1 MSPCTALHVLSSSLH
16 LPLEIVLCVTHT
28 LKVFEVTK
36 SALNIVRTI
45 SEV

>member
-1 MSPCTALHVLSSSLH
+1 MSPGTALHVLSSSLH
-16 LPLEIVLCVTHT
+16 FLLESVLCVTHT